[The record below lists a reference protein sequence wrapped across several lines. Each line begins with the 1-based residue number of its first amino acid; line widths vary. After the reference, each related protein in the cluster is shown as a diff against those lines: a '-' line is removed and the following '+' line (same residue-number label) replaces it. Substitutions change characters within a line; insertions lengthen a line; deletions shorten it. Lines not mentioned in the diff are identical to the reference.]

1 MASIVRRRTTSG
13 DYRYRAKVT
22 RVGFKQ
28 VVKTFGSIGD
38 ARKWARKLERQIDIG
53 DLNDYSEASKLLLA
67 DILKRYLAE
76 GRHTDKKDQQ
86 NIRTRIGNILS
97 DSIADLNLL
106 RLSTKHVAEFRDR
119 SLKKWSPNTFNNH
132 KSLLSVI
139 IDTAI
144 TEWGIYMPI
153 NPCRSIK
160 RVPIPEPRD
169 RVLVGDEYQRLM
181 KACSESKHPHL
192 KSAVSFSLETACRQG
207 EMLKA
212 ERKHV
217 NWKRRT
223 LWFYDT
229 KNGSDRKTA
238 LSEKAFSILSSLPE
252 REDGKLFPFK
262 NRDEL
267 NWYWLKALKDARIKD
282 FVYHDL
288 RRSAC
293 TFMFEHKNLSVPQVQ
308 LMSGHRDP
316 RVLLRIYTNLNPEKL
331 VAQLG

>member
-1 MASIVRRRTTSG
+1 MASIVRRKTASG

-22 RVGFKQ
+22 RVGFKN
-28 VVKTFGSIGD
+28 VVKTFGSLGD

-76 GRHTDKKDQQ
+76 GRHTDKKDHQM
-86 NIRTRIGNILS
+86 IKTRVGNILS

-106 RLSTKHVAEFRDR
+106 RLSTKHVAEYRDR
-119 SLKKWSPNTFNNH
+119 CLKRWSPNTFNNH

-153 NPCRSIK
+153 NPCRSIR

-169 RVLVGDEYQRLM
+169 RVLVGNEYDRLI
-181 KACSESKHPHL
+181 KTCAESKHPHL
-192 KSAVSFSLETACRQG
+192 KSAVRFSLETACRQG

-212 ERKHV
+212 KREHI

-223 LWFYDT
+223 LLFYDT
-229 KNGSDRKTA
+229 KNGTDRKIA
-238 LSEKAFSILSSLPE
+238 LSETAYSILLSLPE

-267 NWYWLKALKDARIKD
+267 NWYWLRALKDAGIKD

-288 RRSAC
+288 RRTGC
-293 TFMFEHKNLSVPQVQ
+293 TWMFEYKNLQVPQVQ